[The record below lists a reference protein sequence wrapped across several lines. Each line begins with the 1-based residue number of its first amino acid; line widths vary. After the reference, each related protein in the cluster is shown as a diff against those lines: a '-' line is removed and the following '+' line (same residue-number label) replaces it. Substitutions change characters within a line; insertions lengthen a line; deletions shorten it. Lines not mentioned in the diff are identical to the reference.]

1 MLTAHCRRAAG
12 LSFLQ
17 INGPTYYFPNC
28 PLAQLAV
35 WGTSSPGMNTVAS
48 ISSRGPVQAYA
59 ALVPNCV
66 CVVRHLHTRSSWNV
80 GSLNG
85 KNLKEGKKKDQI
97 NSDLFWMFD
106 PGEGHCC
113 TAPRFALVAL
123 LSGCCSWEAGNTTC
137 DLHYFLRRCVLDFWR
152 GCLFFLSF
160 SQHFA
165 VFFSPSGAIG
175 RRVYSSPMEDVFS
188 RCWIL

>member
-85 KNLKEGKKKDQI
+85 KNLKERKEKRTRLTAICSEGLTRVKGIVVRLLDLPSSPCCQAVI
-97 NSDLFWMFD
+97 PERQEIQRVIYIISDAAVFLTSE
-106 PGEGHCC
+106 EGAYFFSHS
-113 TAPRFALVAL
+113 LNIL
-123 LSGCCSWEAGNTTC
+123 QCCSPLWV
-137 DLHYFLRRCVLDFWR
+137 R
-152 GCLFFLSF
+152 
-160 SQHFA
+160 
-165 VFFSPSGAIG
+165 
-175 RRVYSSPMEDVFS
+175 
-188 RCWIL
+188 